1 MSKLRNKT
9 TGDVISTS
17 QFKGLYPNTSF
28 PKPMTVEV
36 YEAFGYDSVLN
47 GPAAAEVTNTD
58 YIDPLTTGFTIT
70 SSAPDA
76 VNASGGTYIYLAIA

>member
-28 PKPMTVEV
+28 PKVWLMHWDVRSMEV
-36 YEAFGYDSVLN
+36 IIMVLS
-47 GPAAAEVTNTD
+47 
-58 YIDPLTTGFTIT
+58 LM
-70 SSAPDA
+70 
-76 VNASGGTYIYLAIA
+76 SGRELAH